1 MINSHPLCLLS
12 YRGTEQLAVAGMCLG
27 DLGLGVKRFLM
38 LWGNF
43 LRGKERAGERQR
55 GEGARWGR
63 QKRGGS
69 WAAEGRRVG
78 RGVLPPW
85 NVEHCPTAPGARLL
99 KNLPVFRWQDQSL
112 VPLKSRPSLAALPA
126 SLSLLCVS

>member
-1 MINSHPLCLLS
+1 
-12 YRGTEQLAVAGMCLG
+12 
-27 DLGLGVKRFLM
+27 M

-85 NVEHCPTAPGARLL
+85 NVEHCPTAPGAGCLGFSAE
-99 KNLPVFRWQDQSL
+99 NPLPDQSL